1 MPEPGK
7 IADRQPPAA
16 SRRADRLS
24 IYLPWATLLKVIA
37 AVAVVWIWR
46 ELVWIVMLVLIALI
60 IAVALDPVVRRLQA
74 RGVPR
79 SVAAWS
85 VVIVI
90 VGTLAVFMVLTWNSL
105 VAQAHDV
112 GNQLQSIEQVARN
125 RLPPG
130 LFEMIQRSSAP
141 DASAIGS
148 LAMGI
153 ARSALSAFVAF
164 ILAWILVAY
173 LLIESE
179 QTYRWVRGF
188 VPERRRGRFDTTT
201 CEARGAAVGYVT
213 GNLTTSVCAGIY
225 FYAWLAAM
233 HVPAALLLAM
243 LAFVADFI
251 PVMGFFLSCL
261 PAMAMAATQSA
272 LTALLI
278 IPIYAAYH
286 VIENYLIAP
295 RVYGERL
302 RLSNLAVLL
311 AFAVGAQLAGV
322 AGALVALPVAAVY
335 PTIERLWLRG
345 TFGDEVI
352 EEHRALARHQ
362 QRHAG

>member
-1 MPEPGK
+1 MAES
-7 IADRQPPAA
+7 AN
-16 SRRADRLS
+16 RLS
-24 IYLPWATLLKVIA
+24 IQLPWSTLFKVIA
-37 AVAVVWIWR
+37 AVAAVWIWR
-46 ELVWIVMLVLIALI
+46 ELVWIVMLVLIAVI
-60 IAVALDPVVRRLQA
+60 IAVALDPLVTRLQA
-74 RGVPR
+74 RGIAR
-79 SVAAWS
+79 ALAAWAI
-85 VVIVI
+85 VIVI
-90 VGTLAVFMVLTWNSL
+90 VATLAVFLVLTWNSL

-112 GNQLQSIEQVARN
+112 GNQLQAIQRVARD
-125 RLPPG
+125 RLPRG
-130 LFEMIQRSSAP
+130 LLDVIEKSSAP
-141 DASAIGS
+141 DASAIGNF
-148 LAMGI
+148 AMGI
-153 ARSALSAFVAF
+153 VRSGLSAFVAF

-173 LLIESE
+173 LLIESR
-179 QTYRWVRGF
+179 QTYQWVRGF
-188 VPERRRGRFDTTT
+188 VPERQRSRFDSTA
-201 CEARGAAVGYVT
+201 CEARDAAVGYVT

-225 FYAWLAAM
+225 FYVWLAAL

-261 PAMAMAATQSA
+261 PAMAMAATHSPV
-272 LTALLI
+272 TALLI

-286 VIENYLIAP
+286 VIENYLLAP

-335 PTIERLWLRG
+335 PTFERLWLRG

-352 EEHRALARHQ
+352 DEHRALARRTR
-362 QRHAG
+362 RHAS